1 MNARVTAKQ
10 RLSLKEQKELDKYIF
25 KRAMEIYNDEAMG
38 LMRRCHKIMAVG
50 LNEKFGFGKSRIMS
64 LFDYTSDMA
73 KGRAKDEIFWK
84 HIDDTVIKQIKIPFE
99 REEYS
104 DLEE

>member
-1 MNARVTAKQ
+1 
-10 RLSLKEQKELDKYIF
+10 
-25 KRAMEIYNDEAMG
+25 MEIYNDEAIG

-73 KGRAKDEIFWK
+73 QGRAKDEIFWE
-84 HIDDTVIKQIKIPFE
+84 HIDDIIIKQIKIPFE
-99 REEYS
+99 RENYQ

>member
-1 MNARVTAKQ
+1 MNARITAKQ
-10 RLSLKEQKELDKYIF
+10 RLSIKEQKELDKYIF
-25 KRAMEIYNDEAMG
+25 QRAMEIYSEEAMG

-50 LNEKFGFGKSRIMS
+50 LNEKFGFGKARIKQ

-84 HIDDTVIKQIKIPFE
+84 HIDDVVIKQIKIPFE
-99 REEYS
+99 REEYKY
-104 DLEE
+104 LED